1 MQYNDPMLG
10 VAFIG
15 SILMLAIFA
24 TLFPEKEEPAPK
36 GSGQSNEDE
45 RWDMNEAQTLTD
57 HRPSAPPDDHSAG
70 Q

>member
-15 SILMLAIFA
+15 SILVLAIFA

-36 GSGQSNEDE
+36 GSGQSNVDE
-45 RWDMNEAQTLTD
+45 QT
-57 HRPSAPPDDHSAG
+57 G
-70 Q
+70 NK